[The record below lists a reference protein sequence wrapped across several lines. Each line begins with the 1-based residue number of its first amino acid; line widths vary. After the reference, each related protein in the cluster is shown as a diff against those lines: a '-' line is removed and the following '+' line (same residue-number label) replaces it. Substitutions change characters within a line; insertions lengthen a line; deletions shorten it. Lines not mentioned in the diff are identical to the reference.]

1 MEGGEKTSKDISE
14 IVSSLERNFA
24 KYLENDEA
32 RYKNYLQIMAR
43 FHNYSVNNSM
53 LIFMQRPNATYIS
66 SFSGWKS
73 IGRKVKKGE
82 KGIRIIAP
90 VTIKVRQ
97 KSDEEN
103 QESPEEQEK
112 LVAFRFA
119 YVFDLEQTEGKGIN
133 I

>member
-1 MEGGEKTSKDISE
+1 MQKIANKNTKKVYRYPFTEGGEKTSKDISE

-66 SFSGWKS
+66 SFQAGSLLDE
-73 IGRKVKKGE
+73 RLKKE
-82 KGIRIIAP
+82 KKEFGSLHR
-90 VTIKVRQ
+90 
-97 KSDEEN
+97 
-103 QESPEEQEK
+103 
-112 LVAFRFA
+112 
-119 YVFDLEQTEGKGIN
+119 
-133 I
+133 